1 MHKINP
7 ATIHCYTFYV
17 SQYVLHPLPV
27 HLLWLVII
35 AVLNS
40 VVSAVY
46 YLRVVKVM
54 WLGEPASGEK
64 VSSSAALRVALALAC
79 LGVLFLG
86 IVPGAAMKVAETA
99 ARIFG
104 S

>member
-1 MHKINP
+1 MLGGIGICPCQEHCPIGIVSP
-7 ATIHCYTFYV
+7 AG
-17 SQYVLHPLPV
+17 PD
-27 HLLWLVII
+27 LLSVNDEII

-54 WLGEPASGEK
+54 WLGEPASEEK
-64 VSSSAALRVALALAC
+64 VSSSAALRVALSLAC
-79 LGVLFLG
+79 LGVLVIG
-86 IVPGAAMKVAETA
+86 ILPGAAMKVAETA

>member
-1 MHKINP
+1 M
-7 ATIHCYTFYV
+7 YEV
-17 SQYVLHPLPV
+17 
-27 HLLWLVII
+27 LWLVII
-35 AVLNS
+35 AVLSS

-46 YLRVVKVM
+46 YLRVVKLI
-54 WLGEPASGEK
+54 WLGEPASEEK
-64 VSSSAALRVALALAC
+64 VASSATLRVALGLAC
-79 LGVLFLG
+79 LGVLVLG